1 MTYQDEYYPGIIE
14 SFTDEGAVVSAMLKM
29 PKGNWKW
36 PEKKDSIPYTWEE
49 IIGSINP
56 QKKINRRGMFSF
68 QSFYLILTNVWSS

>member
-36 PEKKDSIPYTWEE
+36 PKKTDSIPYTWEE

-56 QKKINRRGMFSF
+56 QKKSIEEACSASRAFTW
-68 QSFYLILTNVWSS
+68 Y